1 MINNRLHTTAG
12 VKDYLP
18 AECALKTE
26 IENKVKAVFDSYNYK
41 CIITP
46 MFEYMEVYEGTGSV
60 DAKRMY
66 KFVDRDG
73 SILALRPDV
82 TPAIARIA
90 ATAYDKADLPFR
102 FSYVGN
108 AFRYNE
114 SYQGKLRE
122 FTQAGIELIG
132 VNSVEAD
139 AEAISVAINSLLA
152 VGIDDFRIDIAN
164 VDFLKGVLEEADISN
179 ELCEAI
185 TDSVIE
191 KNYVGVCDIIKDL
204 DISDKLRNLFNDLP
218 LLIGE
223 IDVLDSAK
231 ALVTNEKSINAIE
244 YMRRLYDLLDACG
257 YAKYISFDLS
267 VTGHFDYYTGIV
279 FRAYTRGTGFSVID
293 GGRYDRLVGS
303 YGASYPAVGF
313 AVKVNDIMSVLAGR
327 DGYGR
332 TVSADYLTVFNDE
345 GRATAMKEADRLRKS
360 GYVVE
365 MGLYGF
371 DIEGSIAYARK
382 NGIKKVLCF
391 EGQNK
396 TEIDTKEAQ

>member
-18 AECALKTE
+18 AECALKND
-26 IENKVKAVFDSYNYK
+26 IEKKVRAVFDSYNYK
-41 CIITP
+41 CVITP

-90 ATAYDKADLPFR
+90 ATACDEADLPFR

-132 VNSVEAD
+132 VNSIEAD
-139 AEAISVAINSLLA
+139 AEAVSVAINSLLA
-152 VGIDDFRIDIAN
+152 VGIDDFRIDIAD
-164 VDFLKGVLEEADISN
+164 VDFLKGVLEEA
-179 ELCEAI
+179 ELGTELSEEI
-185 TDSVIE
+185 IDSVID
-191 KNYVGVCDIIKDL
+191 KNYVGVCEIVNNL
-204 DISDKLRNLFNDLP
+204 DMSDKLKQLFNDLP

-223 IDVLDSAK
+223 IDVLDTAK
-231 ALVTNEKSINAIE
+231 SLVNNKKSINAIE
-244 YMRRLYDLLDACG
+244 YMRRLYNLLDACG

-293 GGRYDRLVGS
+293 GGRYDRLVDN
-303 YGASYPAVGF
+303 YGASYPAVGL
-313 AVKVNDIMSVLAGR
+313 AVKVNDIMSVLEGR
-327 DGYGR
+327 NDYGA
-332 TVSADYLTVFNDE
+332 TSSAEYLTVFNEE
-345 GRATAMKEADRLRKS
+345 GRTAAMKEADRLRKE
-360 GYVVE
+360 GKTVE
-365 MGLYGF
+365 MGLLGF
-371 DIEGSIAYARK
+371 DVTGSVAYARK

-391 EGQNK
+391 DGQDI
-396 TEIDTKEAQ
+396 TEINTEEAE